1 MLFSFVP
8 HSDTIRLGPLKGLL
22 KLTRCRTLRT
32 LKPDLV
38 RHFRNYRRYN
48 DTVKCHFDWF
58 KYTANCEWKGKTNL
72 RITKPDLRFI
82 RPLPLLPEHRP
93 EFEALRC
100 FGLVPLAIA
109 AILAYCWY
117 MVSWGF
123 RLYICSVLAISYL
136 GADHHFWVKTRFG
149 ILVESSF
156 IWANQVWPRAILAPK
171 NDKNKK
177 CSD

>member
-8 HSDTIRLGPLKGLL
+8 SSDTVRLGPLKGLL

-32 LKPDLV
+32 LNITSYVTSGTIGDTE
-38 RHFRNYRRYN
+38 
-48 DTVKCHFDWF
+48 DTVKCHFDGF
-58 KYTANCEWKGKTNL
+58 KYSANCERAKKL

-117 MVSWGF
+117 MVS
-123 RLYICSVLAISYL
+123 
-136 GADHHFWVKTRFG
+136 
-149 ILVESSF
+149 
-156 IWANQVWPRAILAPK
+156 
-171 NDKNKK
+171 
-177 CSD
+177 